1 MAKSVQ
7 VSKSTQTQT
16 GTVLD
21 ALKAEGTKLGQMWA
35 RLHDLKQST
44 QPKGFDTRL
53 GKVLVELKAQSSL
66 DSGQISRQTLVTYGV
81 ANIDRRR
88 RSEALWFVENEAECR
103 EFIKNSKKGYT
114 SLTALQKAMRDAAKA
129 DDGIQHMKDTG
140 NAKASAEAEEVSNVG
155 QSDEQSDEVNDTG
168 WVEVPK
174 GTYSLGNTRTAIVD
188 AIFAHCNDHQIDI
201 ETIIADLQSKAALTK
216 KVAA

>member
-21 ALKAEGTKLGQMWA
+21 ELKAEGTKLGQMWA
-35 RLHDLKQST
+35 KLHDLKQST
-44 QPKGFDTRL
+44 KANGFDTRL

-88 RSEALWFVENEAECR
+88 RSEALWFVENEVECR

-114 SLTALQKAMRDAAKA
+114 SLTALQKAMKDATAKA
-129 DDGIQHMKDTG
+129 EVIK
-140 NAKASAEAEEVSNVG
+140 EAADKVSNVG
-155 QSDEQSDEVNDTG
+155 QSDEVNDTG
-168 WVEVPK
+168 WIEVDK

-201 ETIIADLQSKAALTK
+201 ETIIADLQSKAALAN

>member
-1 MAKSVQ
+1 MAKSVK
-7 VSKSTQTQT
+7 VSKATETQT

-21 ALKAEGTKLGQMWA
+21 ALKAEGRKLGQMWA
-35 RLHDLKQST
+35 RLHDVKQST

-66 DSGQISRQTLVTYGV
+66 DNGQISRQTLIHYGV

-88 RSEALWFVENEAECR
+88 RSEALWFVENEVKCR

-114 SLTALQKAMRDAAKA
+114 SLTALQKAMREATAKA
-129 DDGIQHMKDTG
+129 EVIK
-140 NAKASAEAEEVSNVG
+140 EAADKVSNVG
-155 QSDEQSDEVNDTG
+155 QSDEVNDTG
-168 WVEVPK
+168 WVEVDK

-201 ETIIADLQSKAALTK
+201 ETIIADLQSKAALVK
-216 KVAA
+216 KEAA

>member
-21 ALKAEGTKLGQMWA
+21 ELKAEGTKLGQMWA
-35 RLHDLKQST
+35 KLHDLKQST
-44 QPKGFDTRL
+44 KANGFDTRL

-129 DDGIQHMKDTG
+129 DDEPT
-140 NAKASAEAEEVSNVG
+140 AKADKVSNVG

-201 ETIIADLQSKAALTK
+201 ETIIADLQSKAALVK
-216 KVAA
+216 KEAA

>member
-1 MAKSVQ
+1 MAKSIS

-21 ALKAEGTKLGQMWA
+21 ALQLEGKTLGKMWA
-35 RLHDLKQST
+35 KLHDVKQST

-66 DSGQISRQTLVTYGV
+66 DSGQISRQTLINYGV

-88 RSEALWFVENEAECR
+88 RSEALWFVENEVQCR

-114 SLTALQKAMRDAAKA
+114 SLTALQKAMKDATAKAEVIKDAADK
-129 DDGIQHMKDTG
+129 
-140 NAKASAEAEEVSNVG
+140 VSNVG
-155 QSDEQSDEVNDTG
+155 QSNEVKDTG
-168 WVEVPK
+168 WVDVDK
-174 GTYSLGNTRTAIVD
+174 GTFSLGNTRTAIVD
-188 AIFAHCNDHQIDI
+188 AIFAHCNDHKIDI
-201 ETIIADLQSKAALTK
+201 DTIIADLQSKAALAN

>member
-1 MAKSVQ
+1 MAKSVK
-7 VSKSTQTQT
+7 VSKATETQT

-21 ALKAEGTKLGQMWA
+21 ELKAEGTKLGQMWA
-35 RLHDLKQST
+35 KLHDLKQST
-44 QPKGFDTRL
+44 KANGFDTRL

-88 RSEALWFVENEAECR
+88 RSEALWFVENEVECR

-129 DDGIQHMKDTG
+129 DDEPT
-140 NAKASAEAEEVSNVG
+140 AKADKVSNVG
-155 QSDEQSDEVNDTG
+155 QSDEVNDTG

-174 GTYSLGNTRTAIVD
+174 GTYSLGNTRTSIVD

-201 ETIIADLQSKAALTK
+201 ETIIADLQSKAALVK
-216 KVAA
+216 KEAA

>member
-21 ALKAEGTKLGQMWA
+21 ELKAEGTKLGQMWA
-35 RLHDLKQST
+35 KLHDLKQST
-44 QPKGFDTRL
+44 KANGFDTRL

-88 RSEALWFVENEAECR
+88 RSEALWFVENEVECR

-129 DDGIQHMKDTG
+129 DDEPT
-140 NAKASAEAEEVSNVG
+140 AKADKVSNVG
-155 QSDEQSDEVNDTG
+155 QSDEVNDTG

-174 GTYSLGNTRTAIVD
+174 GTYSLGNTRTSIVD

-201 ETIIADLQSKAALTK
+201 ETIIADLQSKAALVK
-216 KVAA
+216 KEAA